1 MQQLSV
7 VAAQASGSA
16 LIRRPSEERLNDAEF
31 SILTKLTTQMVTAYP
46 HQELGDSLEMFL
58 RGFEILTVRHGL
70 PRVKEALQELL
81 VTPGRK
87 FFPHPSELAE
97 VLTDMQTK
105 ERQQFLRDHP
115 FTPCGQCEDGMVFV
129 DAEGKPW
136 DWRKGGYRA
145 AKECDCKVAWRNQTK
160 AFTGN
165 DGKAK
170 AAGE

>member
-1 MQQLSV
+1 MHQPSA
-7 VAAQASGSA
+7 VAAQTNGSA
-16 LIRRPSEERLNDAEF
+16 LIKRPSEERLNDAEF
-31 SILTKLTTQMVTAYP
+31 SILAQLTTQIMKAYP
-46 HQELGDSLEMFL
+46 HQELGESLEIFL
-58 RGFEILTVRHGL
+58 RGYEILTVRHGL

-115 FTPCGQCEDGMVFV
+115 FTQCGQCEDGMVFV

-145 AKECDCKVAWRNQTK
+145 AKECDCKIAWRNRTK
-160 AFTGN
+160 FVGAH
-165 DGKAK
+165 DGK